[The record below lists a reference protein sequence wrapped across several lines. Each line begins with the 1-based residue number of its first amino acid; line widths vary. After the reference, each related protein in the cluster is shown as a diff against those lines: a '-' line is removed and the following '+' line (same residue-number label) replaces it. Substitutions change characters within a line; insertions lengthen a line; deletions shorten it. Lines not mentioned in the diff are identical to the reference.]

1 MMKELTIDEIIT
13 TKHIWGEVAISLHF
27 SDGGSFFF
35 RLQEGETAAGAY
47 RRLKNAVDTLAT
59 YKRYHDEAE

>member
-1 MMKELTIDEIIT
+1 MMKELTIEKIIPV
-13 TKHIWGEVAISLHF
+13 WVGSGSVEVSLHF